1 MRTEVHTRRP
11 FGADEED
18 VAGWRV
24 LRVTGEVDAA
34 NAGLLSTLVAY
45 AVRRGARN
53 VCLDLTELE
62 RVDRGGLDA
71 LRRCQHAAGFQGGR
85 LAVIRPDDPVVAQ
98 ALERGGVRREVRLL
112 AGREQLAAGS

>member
-18 VAGWRV
+18 VGGWRV
-24 LRVTGEVDAA
+24 MRVTGEVDAG
-34 NAGLLSTLVAY
+34 NAGLLSTLVVY

-53 VCLDLTELE
+53 VCIDLTELE
-62 RVDRGGLDA
+62 RVDPVGVEA
-71 LRRCQHAAGFQGGR
+71 LRRCQRAAGYEGGR

-98 ALERGGVRREVRLL
+98 VLENSNVRRELRLL
-112 AGREQLAAGS
+112 ARREQLA

>member
-24 LRVTGEVDAA
+24 LRVTGEVDGAS
-34 NAGLLSTLVAY
+34 AGLLSTLVVY

-53 VCLDLTELE
+53 VCIDLTELQ
-62 RVDRGGLDA
+62 RVDRSGAEA
-71 LRRCQHAAGFQGGR
+71 LRRCQHAAGYEGGQ
-85 LAVIRPDDPVVAQ
+85 LAVIGPGDPVVARV
-98 ALERGGVRREVRLL
+98 LESSGVRRDVRLL
-112 AGREQLAAGS
+112 ARREQLAPDA

>member
-24 LRVTGEVDAA
+24 LKVWGEVDAGM
-34 NAGLLSTLVAY
+34 AGLLSTLVVY

-53 VCLDLTELE
+53 VCLDLTELD
-62 RVDRGGLDA
+62 RVDRGGVEA
-71 LRRCQHAAGFQGGR
+71 LRRCQLAAGFEGGR
-85 LAVIRPDDPVVAQ
+85 LAVIRPGDPVVAEV
-98 ALERGGVRREVRLL
+98 LENSGVRRFVKLL
-112 AGREQLAAGS
+112 ARREQLMAGA